1 MIAVLV
7 IIFFVGLLWAYGKR
21 QTANNGIYQPTGQTT
36 KRKRKRK
43 PKVQSWEKQQK
54 QIWKAKARSAM
65 LKANY
70 AFLSIDEAN
79 DLFTYNHST
88 DEMKLLD
95 VILDAKL
102 NGQAY
107 VKIDRPSKSKLACSF
122 PHTPYF
128 IYLYLII
135 FYI

>member
-21 QTANNGIYQPTGQTT
+21 QTANNVIYQPTGQTT

-107 VKIDRPSKSKLACSF
+107 VKIDRPLYERMKSEKDLKGQMDKEKECQK
-122 PHTPYF
+122 
-128 IYLYLII
+128 
-135 FYI
+135 

>member
-21 QTANNGIYQPTGQTT
+21 QTANNGIYQPTGQPT

-54 QIWKAKARSAM
+54 KVWKAKARSAM
-65 LKANY
+65 FKASY
-70 AFLSIDEAN
+70 VLLSKEEAN
-79 DLFTYNHST
+79 DLFTYNHSA

-95 VILDAKL
+95 VILDATLDGKD
-102 NGQAY
+102 Y
-107 VKIDRPSKSKLACSF
+107 VQIDRPLYERMKSEKDLKRQMDKEKEGQK
-122 PHTPYF
+122 
-128 IYLYLII
+128 
-135 FYI
+135 

>member
-70 AFLSIDEAN
+70 AFLSIDEAS

-107 VKIDRPSKSKLACSF
+107 VKIDRPLYERMKSEKDLKRQMDKEKECQK
-122 PHTPYF
+122 
-128 IYLYLII
+128 
-135 FYI
+135 

>member
-43 PKVQSWEKQQK
+43 PNVQSWEKQQK

-107 VKIDRPSKSKLACSF
+107 VKIDRPLYERMKSEKDLKRQMDKEKECQK
-122 PHTPYF
+122 
-128 IYLYLII
+128 
-135 FYI
+135 

>member
-107 VKIDRPSKSKLACSF
+107 VKIDRPLYERMKSEKDLKGQMDKEKECQK
-122 PHTPYF
+122 
-128 IYLYLII
+128 
-135 FYI
+135 

>member
-65 LKANY
+65 LKANC

-107 VKIDRPSKSKLACSF
+107 VKIDRPLYERMKSEKDLKRQMDKEKECQK
-122 PHTPYF
+122 
-128 IYLYLII
+128 
-135 FYI
+135 

>member
-21 QTANNGIYQPTGQTT
+21 QTANNGIYQPTGQPT

-54 QIWKAKARSAM
+54 KVWKAKARSAM

-88 DEMKLLD
+88 DEMKLFD

-107 VKIDRPSKSKLACSF
+107 VKIDRP
-122 PHTPYF
+122 
-128 IYLYLII
+128 LYERMKCEKDLKRQMDKEKECQK
-135 FYI
+135 

>member
-107 VKIDRPSKSKLACSF
+107 VKIDRPLYERMKSEKDLKRQMDKEKECQK
-122 PHTPYF
+122 
-128 IYLYLII
+128 
-135 FYI
+135 

>member
-54 QIWKAKARSAM
+54 QILKAKARSAM

-107 VKIDRPSKSKLACSF
+107 VKIDRPLYERMKSEKDLKRQMDKEKECQK
-122 PHTPYF
+122 
-128 IYLYLII
+128 
-135 FYI
+135 

>member
-79 DLFTYNHST
+79 NLFTYNHST

-107 VKIDRPSKSKLACSF
+107 VKIDRPLYERMKSEKDLKRQMDKEKECQK
-122 PHTPYF
+122 
-128 IYLYLII
+128 
-135 FYI
+135 

>member
-21 QTANNGIYQPTGQTT
+21 QTASNGIYQPTGRPT

-107 VKIDRPSKSKLACSF
+107 VKIDRPLYERMKSEKDLKRQMDKEKECQK
-122 PHTPYF
+122 
-128 IYLYLII
+128 
-135 FYI
+135 

>member
-21 QTANNGIYQPTGQTT
+21 QTANYGMCQPTGQPT

-43 PKVQSWEKQQK
+43 PKAQSWKKQQK
-54 QIWKAKARSAM
+54 AIWKAKARSAM

-70 AFLSIDEAN
+70 VFLSIDEAN
-79 DLFTYNHST
+79 GLFTYNHSA
-88 DEMKLLD
+88 DEKKLLD
-95 VILDAKL
+95 VILDATL

-107 VKIDRPSKSKLACSF
+107 VKIDRPLYERMKSEKDLKRQMDKEKECQK
-122 PHTPYF
+122 
-128 IYLYLII
+128 
-135 FYI
+135 

>member
-70 AFLSIDEAN
+70 AFLSIDDAN

-107 VKIDRPSKSKLACSF
+107 VKIDRPLYERMKSDKDLKRQMDKEKECQK
-122 PHTPYF
+122 
-128 IYLYLII
+128 
-135 FYI
+135 

>member
-54 QIWKAKARSAM
+54 QIWKAQARSAM

-88 DEMKLLD
+88 DEMKLLN

-107 VKIDRPSKSKLACSF
+107 VKIDRPLYERMKSEKDLKRQMDKEKECQK
-122 PHTPYF
+122 
-128 IYLYLII
+128 
-135 FYI
+135 